1 MQQANK
7 FNPFASRMIVALA
20 ACLLT
25 MLPAWPNTDKDRKNA
40 VKSLATEIEKAEFHR
55 VYVPDFLDSS
65 GSRTEKG
72 CFLASAFSTDLAK
85 AAHNFEVV
93 NRIHA
98 QQQLNEAHISTQDLQ
113 QPESLSKG
121 ALAVGADAVLVGT
134 GTITA
139 SHVNLLFSLRDA
151 ASRKEVYSL
160 NYNEQL
166 KPAFE
171 SSFPAVEG
179 ESSHFYYFP
188 GLDGVSQPKCI
199 YCPDPPY
206 SDEMRRNKIQGT
218 VLMSVRIDEKGTIT
232 DVRVMKKPDKEL
244 AKEAVSILAKWRMEP
259 SHDLDG
265 KPVPVRVSVEIG
277 FRLLN

>member
-1 MQQANK
+1 
-7 FNPFASRMIVALA
+7 MIVALA

-25 MLPAWPNTDKDRKNA
+25 VLPAWPNTDKDRKNA
-40 VKSLATEIEKAEFHR
+40 VKSLATEIEKAQFHK

-85 AAHNFEVV
+85 AAHNFKVV

-98 QQQLNEAHISTQDLQ
+98 QKQLNEAHISAQDLQ
-113 QPESLSKG
+113 QPELPSKG

-134 GTITA
+134 GTITP
-139 SHVNLLFSLRDA
+139 SHVTLFFSLRDA

-171 SSFPAVEG
+171 SSFPAVED

-188 GLDGVSQPKCI
+188 GLDGVSQPKCK
-199 YCPDPPY
+199 YCPNPDY
-206 SDEMRRNKIQGT
+206 TDEARRNRIQGN
-218 VLMSVRIDEKGTIT
+218 VLMSVALDEKGAIIDARVIKTPDRDFAKRSL
-232 DVRVMKKPDKEL
+232 DVLKR
-244 AKEAVSILAKWRMEP
+244 WRMEP
-259 SHDLDG
+259 SYDMDG
-265 KPVPVRVSVEIG
+265 NPVPVRVAIEVT